1 MFLDTNNDP
10 EFSPPIRQILT
21 MLVVM
26 AMFGGIVF
34 LMFPT
39 VSPIF
44 LANPWLN
51 GFILAVFVFGV
62 FMTFWQ
68 MRTLFSA
75 VGWIEG
81 FALDRPG
88 HEFVKSPRLLASLA
102 ALLHDSRSRKSLTS
116 GSTRSILDSVAT
128 RLDESR
134 DITRY
139 IVNLLIFLGLLGT
152 FYGLATTVPAVVET
166 IRSLAPQEGQ
176 TAMES
181 FDGLMGGLEKQ
192 MGGMGTAFS
201 SSLLGLA
208 GSLTVGLLEIFAGHG
223 QNRFYMELEEW
234 LSSITHVGLADSDGG
249 GIDSSAIAGLMEQTS
264 HQIDSLKELVMR
276 GEEQRMR
283 TDSRLGSLA
292 EGIAVLAKQMSQQ
305 PRGQQGGVDPALIER
320 LAQGQDKMVAG
331 QMQVVEALKGL
342 AGDGGENMDAETR
355 MRLRNID
362 VQLLRV
368 LEEMSAGRQDSI
380 AEIRQD
386 LATLIYTLQKAVDQ
400 GET

>member
-10 EFSPPIRQILT
+10 EFSPPFKQIMT
-21 MLVVM
+21 MLLVM
-26 AMFGGIVF
+26 VLFGVGVF
-34 LMFPT
+34 FMYPT

-44 LANPWLN
+44 LASPWLN
-51 GFILAVFVFGV
+51 GFILGVFVFGV
-62 FMTFWQ
+62 IMTFWQ
-68 MRTLFSA
+68 MRTLFAA
-75 VGWIEG
+75 VSWIEG

-88 HEFVKSPRLLASLA
+88 HEFVRAPKLLASLA

-128 RLDESR
+128 RLDEMR

-139 IVNLLIFLGLLGT
+139 LVNLLIFLGLLGT
-152 FYGLATTVPAVVET
+152 FYGLATTVPAVVDT
-166 IRSLAPQEGQ
+166 IRSLAPKEGQ
-176 TAMES
+176 TAMDA
-181 FDGLMGGLEKQ
+181 FDNLMGGLEKQ
-192 MGGMGTAFS
+192 MGGMGTAFA

-208 GSLTVGLLEIFAGHG
+208 GSLVVGLLEIFVGHG

-234 LSSITHVGLADSDGG
+234 LSSITRVGLADSDG

-292 EGIAVLAKQMSQQ
+292 EGITVLAKQLRDQPKNQQ
-305 PRGQQGGVDPALIER
+305 SALDPALFER
-320 LAQGQDKMVAG
+320 LARGQD
-331 QMQVVEALKGL
+331 QMIAAQLQAVEGIKTLNED
-342 AGDGGENMDAETR
+342 DGESTDAETR

-386 LATLIYTLQKAVDQ
+386 LATLNYTLQRAVEQ
-400 GET
+400 GEG